1 MFGDLKLELGR
12 NFKVPHALGVL
23 IHLKSP
29 KSKSLIKHF
38 EFRFLKA
45 IFRCLAI

>member
-12 NFKVPHALGVL
+12 NFKNPHMLGVF

-29 KSKSLIKHF
+29 KSKTSTKNF
-38 EFRFLKA
+38 EFKITKA
-45 IFRCLAI
+45 KF

>member
-12 NFKVPHALGVL
+12 NFKNPHMLGVF

-29 KSKSLIKHF
+29 KSKTLINF
-38 EFRFLKA
+38 SEF
-45 IFRCLAI
+45 